1 MRMCYSMPAK
11 QVNGALCVYLNVILA
26 TSIPEDD
33 SSSNCNGNGA
43 HGMPGLAPK
52 GGSMSRLPSCEL
64 LGLRSRLPLVQSSH
78 GMPPQAPKRGAVW
91 GLP

>member
-1 MRMCYSMPAK
+1 MCAF
-11 QVNGALCVYLNVILA
+11 VCLCVYLNVILA

-64 LGLRSRLPLVQSSH
+64 LGLRTHGVVAMLVKVSECDYGIKH
-78 GMPPQAPKRGAVW
+78 T
-91 GLP
+91 